1 MRYQV
6 YLVSNSK
13 GVEIRDVFAA
23 SEAEALNRIYEKVS
37 EDTVVKSIRPVN

>member
-1 MRYQV
+1 MKYQV

-23 SEAEALNRIYEKVS
+23 SEAEALNRIYERAS
-37 EDTVVKSIRPVN
+37 EDTVIKSIRPIN